1 VKAPHRSAVFRLVAS
16 LTGRMARDYTMRAI
30 DEMTAHPRA
39 MEIQE

>member
-1 VKAPHRSAVFRLVAS
+1 VNAAHRSAIFRLVAS
-16 LTGRMARDYTMRAI
+16 LKGRMALDYTMRAI